1 MTGPDETPDAA
12 PNPASAAALVE
23 AVLLVGPRPVSS
35 KALASATQRS
45 EDEVRR
51 ALLELGRK
59 YSPSFSG
66 VVLREVAGGHLL
78 ATNPLCAGAIERFR
92 EEARPAPLSG
102 AALEVLA
109 CVLYL
114 GPTTRSTVSRTRGV
128 NSDAV
133 VRNLLDRGLL
143 AERGRERKGAGGA
156 SSNNGAG
163 ALLDV
168 TEDFLFATGASGRE
182 DFAPIEDL
190 VPPEDLARLRERLGE
205 PPVELSERG
214 G

>member
-1 MTGPDETPDAA
+1 VTGPNES
-12 PNPASAAALVE
+12 PNGVPIPASVAALVE
-23 AVLLVGPRPVSS
+23 AVLLVGPRPVSA
-35 KALASATQRS
+35 KALASATRRS
-45 EDEVRR
+45 EDEVRL
-51 ALLELGRK
+51 ALVELGRK
-59 YSPSFSG
+59 YSPSYSG

-143 AERGRERKGAGGA
+143 AERGREREGGGTA
-156 SSNNGAG
+156 NNGGG

-182 DFAPIEDL
+182 DFAPVEDL

-205 PPVELSERG
+205 PPGEPSERG
-214 G
+214 D